1 MALTVSGTNQR
12 HAWHYTPPTADELCR
27 LLKKWKLSEAEAARI
42 TDVTGRTMRRYCAG
56 DAPTPYPVLY
66 VLAAEHGGVLVIALW
81 MIYWYSWQY

>member
-1 MALTVSGTNQR
+1 MAISVSGTNQR
-12 HAWHYTPPTADELCR
+12 YAWHYTPPTADELCS

-66 VLAAEHGGVLVIALW
+66 VLAAEHGGVLISIGGWRGVLA
-81 MIYWYSWQY
+81 